1 MLKER
6 LKELRRRE
14 RISQKQLAEAIGVER
29 SSIGKYEGN
38 QNIIPS
44 VDVLNAI
51 ADYFG
56 VTTDY
61 LLGRTAAYVL
71 SPTPALILAESTDNY
86 PAAFQRAE
94 FEGLTQ
100 AEIDK
105 LAIFAEGLKAGRT
118 TEEPVKNELSD
129 YPIKKPVDMADA
141 TPTGLVE
148 HSGIEPLTF

>member
-14 RISQKQLAEAIGVER
+14 RISQKQLAEAIGLER

-38 QNIIPS
+38 QNIVPS

-61 LLGRTAAYVL
+61 LLGRSNLYNQ
-71 SPTPALILAESTDNY
+71 SQPTTLTLAESAANY
-86 PAAFQRAE
+86 PAPFHRSE

-105 LAIFAEGLKAGRT
+105 LAIFAEGLKAGRVT
-118 TEEPVKNELSD
+118 KEPDNGNSND
-129 YPIKKPVDMADA
+129 
-141 TPTGLVE
+141 
-148 HSGIEPLTF
+148 

>member
-6 LKELRRRE
+6 LKELRGRE

-51 ADYFG
+51 ADYFS

-61 LLGRTAAYVL
+61 LLGRTGSYDL
-71 SPTPALILAESTDNY
+71 PPSPKLMLAEFTVNY
-86 PAAFQRAE
+86 QEAFHRVE

-100 AEIDK
+100 TEIDK
-105 LAIFAEGLKAGRT
+105 LAIYAEGLKAGRA
-118 TEEPVKNELSD
+118 
-129 YPIKKPVDMADA
+129 IKSPEKD
-141 TPTGLVE
+141 
-148 HSGIEPLTF
+148 

>member
-6 LKELRRRE
+6 LKELRGRE
-14 RISQKQLAEAIGVER
+14 HITQSQLAEAIGVER

-44 VDVLNAI
+44 VDVLNTI
-51 ADYFG
+51 ADFFG

-61 LLGRTAAYVL
+61 LLGRASAYNI
-71 SPTPALILAESTDNY
+71 SPPPSLLVAESTDNC
-86 PAAFQRAE
+86 PTMFHRIE

-105 LAIFAEGLKAGRT
+105 LAVYAEGLKAGRIV
-118 TEEPVKNELSD
+118 EEPGN
-129 YPIKKPVDMADA
+129 
-141 TPTGLVE
+141 G
-148 HSGIEPLTF
+148 

>member
-14 RISQKQLAEAIGVER
+14 RISQKLLAEAIGVER

-51 ADYFG
+51 ADYFS

-61 LLGRTAAYVL
+61 LLGRSSSYDLT
-71 SPTPALILAESTDNY
+71 PTPSLLVSESTGEY
-86 PAAFQRAE
+86 PAAFHRAE

-100 AEIDK
+100 SEIDK

-118 TEEPVKNELSD
+118 
-129 YPIKKPVDMADA
+129 
-141 TPTGLVE
+141 
-148 HSGIEPLTF
+148 IEDQR

>member
-6 LKELRRRE
+6 LKELRGRE

-61 LLGRTAAYVL
+61 LLGRTGAYDL
-71 SPTPALILAESTDNY
+71 SPSPALVLAKFTANY
-86 PAAFQRAE
+86 QEAFHRVE

-100 AEIDK
+100 TEIDK
-105 LAIFAEGLKAGRT
+105 LAIYAEGLKAGR
-118 TEEPVKNELSD
+118 
-129 YPIKKPVDMADA
+129 A
-141 TPTGLVE
+141 
-148 HSGIEPLTF
+148 IESPEKD

>member
-6 LKELRRRE
+6 LKELRYKE
-14 RISQKQLAEAIGVER
+14 RISQRQLSEAIGLER

-44 VDVLNAI
+44 VEVLNAI

-61 LLGRTAAYVL
+61 LLGRSDTYDL
-71 SPTPALILAESTDNY
+71 SPSPALILAESTGGY
-86 PAAFQRAE
+86 PAVFRRPE

-118 TEEPVKNELSD
+118 
-129 YPIKKPVDMADA
+129 IKVP
-141 TPTGLVE
+141 
-148 HSGIEPLTF
+148 

>member
-6 LKELRRRE
+6 LKELRYKE
-14 RISQKQLAEAIGVER
+14 RISQRQLSEAIGLER

-38 QNIIPS
+38 QNIVPS
-44 VDVLNAI
+44 VEVLNAI

-61 LLGRTAAYVL
+61 LLGRSSSYDMTP
-71 SPTPALILAESTDNY
+71 SPTLKLAESTAEY
-86 PAAFQRAE
+86 PSAFHRSE

-105 LAIFAEGLKAGRT
+105 LAIFAEGLKAGRVAK
-118 TEEPVKNELSD
+118 EPDNGSSN
-129 YPIKKPVDMADA
+129 
-141 TPTGLVE
+141 G
-148 HSGIEPLTF
+148 